1 MFLSYVEGV
10 KNKYFIP
17 VETQMKTFQE
27 FIDESRRLTAK
38 MKRERNAARK
48 PSQDETI
55 ENERG
60 EFERYPNSSEMIQ
73 KARTAPIRKLGP
85 QEVSHLSN
93 TDAGEITPGAKGRR
107 RVRQLAKEYGRDVN
121 RVKKQIKQGVN
132 EPSIVHKGEL
142 VAGNT
147 RAMVLR
153 SLGRKVPV
161 IDVPD

>member
-1 MFLSYVEGV
+1 
-10 KNKYFIP
+10 
-17 VETQMKTFQE
+17 MKTFQE

-48 PSQDETI
+48 PSKDETI

-60 EFERYPNSSEMIQ
+60 EFERYPNSSEMMQ
-73 KARTAPIRKLGP
+73 KARTAPIRKLGS
-85 QEVSHLSN
+85 QEVSQLSN
-93 TDAGEITPGAKGRR
+93 TDAGEIKSGAKGRR

-121 RVKKQIKQGVN
+121 RVRNQIKQGVN